1 MVSIWKTFRSMRD
14 GRCRESGRSS
24 EARCREVPLY
34 TLINSNS
41 GFVGALLL
49 L

>member
-14 GRCRESGRSS
+14 GHCRESGHSS

-34 TLINSNS
+34 PL
-41 GFVGALLL
+41 ALCSVADLSL
-49 L
+49 FPT